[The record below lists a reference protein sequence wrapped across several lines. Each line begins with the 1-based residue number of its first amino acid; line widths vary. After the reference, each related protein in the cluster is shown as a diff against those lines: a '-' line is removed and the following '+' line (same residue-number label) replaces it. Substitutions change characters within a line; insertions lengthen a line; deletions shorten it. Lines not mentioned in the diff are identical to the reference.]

1 MVVAP
6 MEINDPDAELMVAFQ
21 QGNGAAFEQLLDKYH
36 RPIVNFIYK
45 IVNNAAEAEEL
56 AQEVFLRIYRSRDG
70 YEPRARFAAWI
81 YRIATNLSLKE
92 ASRKRRMRFWSHHS
106 NSHKDPLMVEEVLR
120 DPAPDAEGRV
130 ISSELGRVMRRA
142 IGSLPR
148 NEKVALILRRYEELS
163 YREIAEI
170 MDCTE
175 AAVKTYIH
183 RGKLHVRDRILP
195 YLEKGRF

>member
-21 QGNGAAFEQLLDKYH
+21 RGNGAAFERLLDKYH

-56 AQEVFLRIYRSRDG
+56 TQEVFLRIYRSRDG

-81 YRIATNLSLKE
+81 YRIAMNLSLKE
-92 ASRKRRMRFWSHHS
+92 ATRKRRMRFWSH
-106 NSHKDPLMVEEVLR
+106 NNNLRQDPLLVEEVLR
-120 DPAPDAEGRV
+120 DPAPDAEGRL
-130 ISSELGRVMRRA
+130 ISSELGRIMRRA
-142 IGSLPR
+142 IGLLPR

-170 MDCTE
+170 MGCTE